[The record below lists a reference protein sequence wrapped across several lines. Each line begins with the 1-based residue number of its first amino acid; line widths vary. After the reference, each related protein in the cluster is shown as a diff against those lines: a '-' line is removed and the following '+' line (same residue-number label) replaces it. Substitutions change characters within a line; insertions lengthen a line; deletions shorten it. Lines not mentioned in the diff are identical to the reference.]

1 MAKDPAV
8 FSIEC
13 DCYSRADVSL
23 PKSKDSSPGAH
34 DTPDLYEVA
43 RRLSVQV
50 DAPPWGIDRIDTN
63 GEPAVRRTYWR
74 QQHHHCSLA
83 LASAHSSP
91 AFASAAYTAPIV
103 FPAASTLVARSR
115 SRADFLRRSPAP
127 PQNARLHPEEPRRA
141 PRRARP
147 APPREEPANISG

>member
-1 MAKDPAV
+1 MANDPAV

-50 DAPPWGIDRIDTN
+50 DAPPWGIDRIDTD
-63 GEPAVRRTYWR
+63 GEPAVVELWR
-74 QQHHHCSLA
+74 
-83 LASAHSSP
+83 
-91 AFASAAYTAPIV
+91 
-103 FPAASTLVARSR
+103 
-115 SRADFLRRSPAP
+115 
-127 PQNARLHPEEPRRA
+127 
-141 PRRARP
+141 
-147 APPREEPANISG
+147 

>member
-83 LASAHSSP
+83 LASR
-91 AFASAAYTAPIV
+91 TAPPHSPQQPIPLLSS
-103 FPAASTLVARSR
+103 FPRLLTLVARSPH
-115 SRADFLRRSPAP
+115 RR
-127 PQNARLHPEEPRRA
+127 RDRR
-141 PRRARP
+141 
-147 APPREEPANISG
+147 EL